1 MDQITL
7 RRAAAPDM
15 EAILKL
21 QVAVFEGEQG
31 IPGELVCSP
40 GDHFLQWW
48 CALEGDSVVGAVAAW
63 KEGEQV
69 HWGRFAVHN
78 MHRGRGIGTKLAVF
92 SLEDLFSRGFE
103 EIYMEAREAT
113 VAIICRLGGRVVG
126 KPVAFYKGTVTPVR
140 LHRDDYCCFPG

>member
-1 MDQITL
+1 M
-7 RRAAAPDM
+7 
-15 EAILKL
+15 
-21 QVAVFEGEQG
+21 
-31 IPGELVCSP
+31 
-40 GDHFLQWW
+40 
-48 CALEGDSVVGAVAAW
+48 EGDSVVGAVAAW

-78 MHRGRGIGTKLAVF
+78 MLRGRGIGTKLAVF

>member
-40 GDHFLQWW
+40 GDQFLQWW

-69 HWGRFAVHN
+69 HWDGLRSVKCAGAGASAQN
-78 MHRGRGIGTKLAVF
+78 WRYIPLKT
-92 SLEDLFSRGFE
+92 
-103 EIYMEAREAT
+103 
-113 VAIICRLGGRVVG
+113 
-126 KPVAFYKGTVTPVR
+126 
-140 LHRDDYCCFPG
+140 CFPGDLRRFTWKPGRSRWQSSAILADGLWASRCRFIREP